1 MKIKTIQTLLFL
13 LVSTCYYSCTDVID
27 VDVPTGAPKLVVEA
41 SIEWEKGSDGK
52 QQTINLSMLT
62 PYFSENEENA
72 VVGAEVS
79 ITNIQTGDVF
89 PFTDQNNGMYT
100 TNAFIPVIND
110 RYTLTIVHGEK
121 TYKGE
126 ETFMGVSDLQT
137 VNQSTERGNSS
148 EDIEVNLYF
157 NDPENID
164 NYYFF
169 KFHRIG
175 DLLPTIEPI
184 SDEFTDGNLM
194 DESFEKSDD
203 EDTDEKEE
211 LKPGDVVNYEMHGI
225 SERYYNYMQ
234 ILVNQLG
241 SDGGLFGGVP
251 VELKGNCINVN
262 DTKDFTLGYFRLTES
277 VKGTYTI
284 Q

>member
-13 LVSTCYYSCTDVID
+13 LISTCYYSCTDVID
-27 VDVPTGAPKLVVEA
+27 VDVPTGAPRLVVEA

-52 QQTINLSMLT
+52 EQTINLSMLT
-62 PYFSENEENA
+62 PYFEWNEENT
-72 VVGAEVS
+72 VVGAV
-79 ITNIQTGDVF
+79 ITVTNIETGDIF
-89 PFTDQNNGMYT
+89 PFVDQNNGKYT
-100 TNAFIPVIND
+100 TNTFIPVINN
-110 RYTLTIVHGEK
+110 RYELTIIYSGK
-121 TYKGE
+121 TYKAE
-126 ETFMGVSDLQT
+126 ETLMGVANLET
-137 VNQSTERGNSS
+137 VNQTTERGNSS
-148 EDIEVNLYF
+148 DDIEVNLYF
-157 NDPENID
+157 QDPGNID
-164 NYYFF
+164 NYYYF
-169 KFHRIG
+169 KFHRVG
-175 DLLPTIEPI
+175 DLLPTIGPM

-194 DESFEKSDD
+194 DVSFEKSDD

-211 LKPGDVVNYEMHGI
+211 LKPGEIVHYEMHGI

-277 VKGTYTI
+277 VKGSYTI
-284 Q
+284 E